1 MASKPTAHSDMLVV
15 YSLAHMVLPA
25 TSEWGLSGTHVE
37 GDCVP
42 VCCTGGSSPARQE
55 IDNGRYIGDFSPT
68 MLPPHR
74 NTLLVIASSL
84 LAV

>member
-15 YSLAHMVLPA
+15 YNLAHMVLPA
-25 TSEWGLSGTHVE
+25 TTEWGLSGTHVCLCAALVAAVQLDK
-37 GDCVP
+37 GLIKA
-42 VCCTGGSSPARQE
+42 GIYWRM
-55 IDNGRYIGDFSPT
+55 FSPT